1 MDEHDFLLT
10 LAEIAIALI
19 AFMNIVVA
27 LRQMGG
33 GSLNEFQLLVVMTF
47 SVSGFCATL
56 FALLPILLEYFGIP
70 QPWLWRLSNLPLA
83 ATLVSINAWY
93 FHRRSRVAP
102 DRPINVVNYFNLAL
116 TACAVGLL
124 VAGSAGIAY
133 DGSIAPYAF
142 GVVAL
147 LTGTAV
153 AFIRT
158 LRDFL
163 VT

>member
-1 MDEHDFLLT
+1 MDERDFLLT
-10 LAEIAIALI
+10 LAEISIALI

-33 GSLNEFQLLVVMTF
+33 GSLNEFQLLVVMSF

-56 FALLPILLEYFGIP
+56 FALLPILLEYFAVP
-70 QPWLWRLSNLPLA
+70 QPWLWRVSNLPLA
-83 ATLVSINAWY
+83 AALVAINAWY
-93 FHRRSRVAP
+93 FRGRRRVAP
-102 DRPINVVNYFNLAL
+102 DRPINRVNYFNLAL

-124 VAGSAGIAY
+124 TAGAAGIAY

-142 GVVAL
+142 GLLAL
-147 LTGTAV
+147 LAGTAI
-153 AFIRT
+153 AFVRT